1 MHAGMER
8 KGDAKKNKY
17 TKKKKKKTKKE
28 AFRSLTRT
36 RKKLGY
42 ST

>member
-17 TKKKKKKTKKE
+17 TKKKKKKKKE
-28 AFRSLTRT
+28 RLFVALHEPE
-36 RKKLGY
+36 KN
-42 ST
+42 